1 MMQSVVIF
9 FRLRLYWYILCLR
22 RTLFA
27 DSILS
32 VFSTVYVRRKSKRAL
47 DATGSPR
54 LRTVWNYCK
63 IGVKI
68 NYQHETEGHAT
79 S

>member
-1 MMQSVVIF
+1 MMQSVIF
-9 FRLRLYWYILCLR
+9 FRLRLYWYILYLR

-63 IGVKI
+63 SKI
-68 NYQHETEGHAT
+68 NYQHET
-79 S
+79 